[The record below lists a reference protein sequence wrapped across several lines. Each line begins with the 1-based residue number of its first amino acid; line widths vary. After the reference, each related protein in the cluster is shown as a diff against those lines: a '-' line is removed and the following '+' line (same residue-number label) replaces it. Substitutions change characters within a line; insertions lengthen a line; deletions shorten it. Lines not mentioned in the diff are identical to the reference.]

1 MAVRQKVEAA
11 AQENQDVM
19 VMKKLKKLKVK
30 LELLENQGA
39 YLE

>member
-1 MAVRQKVEAA
+1 MVARQKVEAE

-30 LELLENQGA
+30 QELPENQGT
-39 YLE
+39 YF